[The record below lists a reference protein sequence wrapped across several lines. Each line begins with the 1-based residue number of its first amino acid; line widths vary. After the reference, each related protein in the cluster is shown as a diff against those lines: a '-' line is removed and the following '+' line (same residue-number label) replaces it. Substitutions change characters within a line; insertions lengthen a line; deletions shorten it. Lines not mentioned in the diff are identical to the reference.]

1 MDMGSQ
7 VDVGTGPAEG
17 LMLRHDGRTGAA
29 PVGVV
34 AAGSAQSAEQF
45 AFEAA
50 KLIDD
55 IRLALSSDL
64 GVATKK
70 AASLSLL
77 LATKATRSQ
86 RPTPIRGGLATWQ
99 KEKIK
104 TYIKDR
110 LDKPLPIED
119 LARLATLSTSYFC
132 RAFKDSFG
140 EPPHAYIMRKRIA
153 HAQALMISTSENLS
167 QIALACGLV
176 DQSHLCRCF
185 RQITGATPGAWRRRN
200 APAPASS
207 GSAGQRRTGDPAAT
221 HTILS
226 AARPAGLSLS

>member
-1 MDMGSQ
+1 MDMGPQ
-7 VDVGTGPAEG
+7 VDVETGPS
-17 LMLRHDGRTGAA
+17 LMLCHDGRIGSA
-29 PVGVV
+29 PIGTVV
-34 AAGSAQSAEQF
+34 ASSTVSAEQF
-45 AFEAA
+45 TFEAG

-64 GVATKK
+64 SVATKK

-77 LATKATRSQ
+77 LATKVARHE
-86 RPTPIRGGLATWQ
+86 RPALARGGLAAWQ

-104 TYIKDR
+104 NYIKDR
-110 LDKPLPIED
+110 LDRPVPIED

-140 EPPHAYIMRKRIA
+140 EPPHAYVMRMRIA
-153 HAQALMISTSENLS
+153 HAQALMMSTSENLS

-185 RQITGATPGAWRRRN
+185 RQITGATPGAWRRSN
-200 APAPASS
+200 APGPSSRSAEPRRPDDLPATRAYSQRSAPSWLQS
-207 GSAGQRRTGDPAAT
+207 
-221 HTILS
+221 
-226 AARPAGLSLS
+226 